1 MSACPRLRLR
11 FHNVFGNGWLAWEI
25 PDIRPCQLSIFGMAE
40 QQQFEEISSCVPGPD
55 SAPFDDGAHFE
66 GCYCCEASDCLSQRD
81 SSDDLPACGCI
92 REHGKVVNID
102 GRLREEIM
110 LPPRGKTGPIFE
122 CGTHCSCDPAT
133 CRNRLPQ
140 AVGAEVLQVFPTQR
154 KGLGV
159 RATQLVPKGTFV
171 CEYVGEV
178 LKGAMAALRC
188 SSLGESDSCYL
199 MKFKEHFAS
208 GSVTLTTHVDATYK
222 GNVARFI
229 NHSCAP
235 NLVVFPVRS
244 NSVVP
249 RLCLFA
255 KMDIAAGEELTY
267 HYGESDP
274 VKAGK
279 PCHCG
284 SDKCSGVLPRSC
296 RQNNPLETTA
306 GDIG

>member
-1 MSACPRLRLR
+1 
-11 FHNVFGNGWLAWEI
+11 
-25 PDIRPCQLSIFGMAE
+25 
-40 QQQFEEISSCVPGPD
+40 
-55 SAPFDDGAHFE
+55 
-66 GCYCCEASDCLSQRD
+66 
-81 SSDDLPACGCI
+81 
-92 REHGKVVNID
+92 
-102 GRLREEIM
+102 M
-110 LPPRGKTGPIFE
+110 LPSREKAGPIFE
-122 CGTHCSCDPAT
+122 CGPHCSCNPAA
-133 CRNRLPQ
+133 CRNRLPR

-178 LKGAMAALRC
+178 VKGAVAALRC

-199 MKFKEHFAS
+199 MEFKEHFAN
-208 GSVTLTTHVDATYK
+208 GSVTLTTHVDATHK

-255 KMDIAAGEELTY
+255 KMDIAAGEELAY

-274 VKAGK
+274 VKAAK
-279 PCHCG
+279 PCYCG

-296 RQNNPLETTA
+296 RQNNPLKTTA
-306 GDIG
+306 GDID